1 MLVVCSPRHF
11 FMMLTEQEE
20 ELIALHDSL
29 TSFYSQEK
37 QLFKVFP
44 STSPPPSAFLSV
56 PYFLSSFWHLY
67 ALFTSFHLFSPL
79 VLSPSLLFYLS
90 FHIIMLFSLPRPTF
104 LCQIFVTGSLVLPIL
119 AFIQFFFPVL
129 RFSLAFVFPPTFF
142 LSLVLFN

>member
-1 MLVVCSPRHF
+1 MVCSPRHF

-67 ALFTSFHLFSPL
+67 ALFTSFHLSIPPFLSFCPYHNALLTSTSYFPLPDLRYWLPRFTYSCVYSVLLSCPSFFARFCFSPN
-79 VLSPSLLFYLS
+79 
-90 FHIIMLFSLPRPTF
+90 
-104 LCQIFVTGSLVLPIL
+104 
-119 AFIQFFFPVL
+119 
-129 RFSLAFVFPPTFF
+129 FF
-142 LSLVLFN
+142 LISRAL

>member
-1 MLVVCSPRHF
+1 MCSPRHF

-44 STSPPPSAFLSV
+44 STSPPPVCLSFRTV
-56 PYFLSSFWHLY
+56 FSIILLAPLC
-67 ALFTSFHLFSPL
+67 SFHLFSPL
-79 VLSPSLLFYLS
+79 FTSPSLLFYLS